1 MTRQKKSKSY
11 QEELIKGLRDPEE
24 AVAYLNSALDENELD
39 LFLMALRN
47 VAGAKGM
54 SKVAR
59 ETHLNRENLYRMLS
73 SNGNPQLSSLTTLLD
88 ALGFQL
94 VIDFKK
100 AA

>member
-47 VAGAKGM
+47 VAEAKGM